1 MVEADFTRR
10 SSALYEVVAA
20 ARSRAVEPETLLTA
34 LESLRVL
41 REEFATWE
49 PELIEAARAQGVS
62 WALLAPALGVASRQA
77 AERRFLRLRP
87 TDGGERTGEARV
99 DAERDRRAGDRA
111 VAEWARSN
119 STMLRRLAGQAGA
132 VEGLD
137 AEGRKSADK
146 LNTALGENDVADLL
160 TPLADMRDHLTAD
173 HLHLADRLG
182 AVSEHAGQVRQDALD
197 SRRRADT

>member
-10 SSALYEVVAA
+10 SRDLYEVVTA
-20 ARSRAVEPETLLTA
+20 ARSSAVEPVTLLAA

-41 REEFATWE
+41 REEFASWE
-49 PELIEAARAQGVS
+49 PELIEAARAEGVS

-87 TDGGERTGEARV
+87 SDGGERTGEARV

-111 VAEWARSN
+111 VAEWARRN
-119 STMLRRLAGQAGA
+119 SAMLRQVAGQAGA
-132 VEGLD
+132 VEGLS

-146 LNTALGENDVADLL
+146 LNMALGENDVADLL

-182 AVSEHAGQVRQDALD
+182 AISEHTGQVRQDALD
-197 SRRRADT
+197 SRRRSAT

>member
-1 MVEADFTRR
+1 MTAR
-10 SSALYEVVAA
+10 SSA
-20 ARSRAVEPETLLTA
+20 VEPVTLLAA

-41 REEFATWE
+41 REEFASWE
-49 PELIEAARAQGVS
+49 PELIEAARAEGVS

-87 TDGGERTGEARV
+87 SDGGERTGEARV

-111 VAEWARSN
+111 VAEWARRN
-119 STMLRRLAGQAGA
+119 SAMLRQVAGQAGA
-132 VEGLD
+132 VEGLS

-182 AVSEHAGQVRQDALD
+182 AISEHTGQVRQDALD
-197 SRRRADT
+197 NRRRPTT

>member
-1 MVEADFTRR
+1 MTEADFARR
-10 SSALYEVVAA
+10 SRALYEVVMA
-20 ARSRAVEPETLLTA
+20 ARSSAVEPVTLLAA

-41 REEFATWE
+41 RGELASWE
-49 PELIEAARAQGVS
+49 PELIEAARAEGVS

-87 TDGGERTGEARV
+87 SDGGERTGEARV

-111 VAEWARSN
+111 VAEWARRN
-119 STMLRRLAGQAGA
+119 SAMLRGLAGQAGA
-132 VEGLD
+132 VEGLS
-137 AEGRKSADK
+137 AEGRRSADK

-160 TPLADMRDHLTAD
+160 TPLADLRDHLTAD

-182 AVSEHAGQVRQDALD
+182 AISEHAGQVRQDAVD
-197 SRRRADT
+197 NRRRPTT

>member
-10 SSALYEVVAA
+10 SRDLYEVVMT
-20 ARSRAVEPETLLTA
+20 ARSSAVEPVTLLAA

-41 REEFATWE
+41 REEFASWE
-49 PELIEAARAQGVS
+49 PELIEAARAEGVS

-87 TDGGERTGEARV
+87 SDGGERTGEARV

-111 VAEWARSN
+111 VAEWARRN
-119 STMLRRLAGQAGA
+119 SAMLRQVAGQAGA
-132 VEGLD
+132 VEGLS

-146 LNTALGENDVADLL
+146 LNMALGENDVADLL

-182 AVSEHAGQVRQDALD
+182 AISEHTGQVRQDALD
-197 SRRRADT
+197 SRRRPAT